1 MEEKHK
7 NEIGTNAEQLNDL
20 TAVLNPARDFWEF
33 LIDLIKTGAIVF
45 IIAFALRY
53 FAVQPYIVDGES
65 MMPNYQNRE
74 YLLAE
79 KISYSVGNPRRGD
92 VVIFKYPKNPSLNYI
107 KRIIGLPD
115 EKVQIANN
123 QITIFNTGHPS
134 GIVLTESYILKDSP
148 TQTPNNSIYEITLKD
163 NEYFVLGDNRGHSSD
178 SREWGVLPKDNILG
192 RSWLTLVP
200 LNLAGFHPHI
210 TYSNLSLVISRSL
223 ALLYFKSGR

>member
-134 GIVLTESYILKDSP
+134 GVVLTESYILKDSP

-210 TYSNLSLVISRSL
+210 TYSNLSLAISKSL

>member
-134 GIVLTESYILKDSP
+134 GVVLTESYILKDSP

-200 LNLAGFHPHI
+200 LNLAGFHSHI

>member
-20 TAVLNPARDFWEF
+20 TAVSNPARDFWEF

-79 KISYSVGNPRRGD
+79 KISYSVGNPQRGD

-123 QITIFNTGHPS
+123 QITIFNARHPS
-134 GIVLTESYILKDSP
+134 GVVLTETYILKDSP

-200 LNLAGFHPHI
+200 LNLAGFHSHI
-210 TYSNLSLVISRSL
+210 TYSNLSLAISRSL